1 MPEFDAIRSLF
12 LARSVAV
19 VGASA
24 SPEKTGYV
32 ILKNIIDGGYRGKLY
47 PVNPKAERILDVPC
61 AASLDDIAG
70 DIDLVVVVVPAKAVP
85 GVMRQAARKK
95 AKSAIIISG
104 GFREIGNA
112 ELEAEVMGIAR
123 DAGMAVIGPNCQGVN
138 YLPNRLCASW
148 PLLDTQGPIAV
159 ISQSGTIGAA
169 LGGWAADDGVGVTAT
184 VALGNNS
191 GVSETALL
199 EFFAG
204 EEDVRVVALNVE
216 GVRDGG
222 QFMEVA
228 RRAVAQKPVVVL
240 KPGRTVKGAQAAQSH
255 TKSIAGND
263 AVFDAMCRQIGL
275 IRAPGMAEFYDFS
288 KILGMLERPAGRRL
302 AILTSSGGSGI
313 LAADTAEDLGIEM
326 PGLPAAAVQALQ
338 AALPAQCVAANPLDL
353 TGDAT
358 ASRYGD
364 ALEVLKEHDCADCYL
379 LIFGDPIPGAAD
391 MAQVMKAKLNKPV
404 IAVFLGGGDV
414 QKEEVPKLHGAG
426 VPTFPTPER
435 AVAAL
440 AALLR
445 KR

>member
-12 LARSVAV
+12 LAKTVAV

-32 ILKNIIDGGYRGKLY
+32 ILKNIIDGGYQGRVY
-47 PVNPKAERILDVPC
+47 PVNPKAESILGVPC
-61 AASLDDIAG
+61 VASLADIPG
-70 DIDLVVVVVPAKAVP
+70 EVDLVVVVVPAKAVP
-85 GVMRQAARKK
+85 EVMRQAA
-95 AKSAIIISG
+95 AKGVKGAVIISG

-112 ELEAEVMGIAR
+112 ELEAEVIGIAR
-123 DAGMAVIGPNCQGVN
+123 DAGIAVIGPNCQGIN

-148 PLLDTQGPIAV
+148 PLLDVEGPIAV
-159 ISQSGTIGAA
+159 ISQSGTIAA
-169 LGGWAADDGVGVTAT
+169 AMGGWAADDAVGVTAT

-204 EEDVRVVALNVE
+204 EEDVRVIALNVE
-216 GVRDGG
+216 GVRDGRL
-222 QFMEVA
+222 FMEVA
-228 RRAVAQKPVVVL
+228 KRAAAKKPVVVL

-255 TKSIAGND
+255 TKSIAGSD

-275 IRAPGMAEFYDFS
+275 IRAPGLAEFYDDC
-288 KILGMLERPAGRRL
+288 KILGMLQKPAGKRL

-313 LAADTAEDLGIEM
+313 LAADTAEDLGIE
-326 PGLPAAAVQALQ
+326 LPALPEAAVQALRE
-338 AALPAQCVAANPLDL
+338 ALPPQCVAANPLDL

-364 ALEVLKEHDCADCYL
+364 ALNVLKDYDCADCYL
-379 LIFGDPIPGAAD
+379 LIFGDPIEGAAEV
-391 MAQVMKAKLNKPV
+391 AEAMKAKLNKPV
-404 IAVFLGGGDV
+404 IAAFLGGGEV
-414 QKEEVPKLHGAG
+414 QKEEVPKLHRAG
-426 VPTFPTPER
+426 IPAFPTPER
-435 AVAAL
+435 AVGAL

-445 KR
+445 KQ